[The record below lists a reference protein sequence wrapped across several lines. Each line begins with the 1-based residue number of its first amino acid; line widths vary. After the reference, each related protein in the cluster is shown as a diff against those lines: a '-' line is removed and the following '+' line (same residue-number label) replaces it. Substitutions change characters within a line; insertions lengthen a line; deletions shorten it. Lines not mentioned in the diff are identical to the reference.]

1 MKAFP
6 SVLVALLLLSL
17 FSVNATLEETCKELA
32 KPEHE
37 INFDFCMTTLQ
48 VVPGS
53 DKADDLG
60 LTIIAANLTYIN
72 FTHNQAKA
80 EELINDKNVSE
91 EDKKSL
97 AVCHDVYDMG
107 AYTLNDVIKYLRCP
121 PIDAF
126 KLKVDLSGVVT
137 EASTCNDTWNEG
149 NQKSLMAKEDDDA
162 YKISS
167 LALSVS
173 TLIHP

>member
-6 SVLVALLLLSL
+6 SVFVALLLLSL
-17 FSVNATLEETCKELA
+17 FSVDATLEETCKELA
-32 KPEHE
+32 KPGYD

-53 DKADDLG
+53 DKADNLG

-97 AVCHDVYDMG
+97 AVCHELYDMG
-107 AYTLNDVIKYLRCP
+107 AYTLLNDVIKDLGSP
-121 PIDAF
+121 PIDF
-126 KLKVDLSGVVT
+126 DKLNSDLGAVWDD
-137 EASTCNDTWNEG
+137 ASTCNDTWNEG
-149 NQKSLMAKEDDDA
+149 KQKSLMAKMTIA
-162 YKISS
+162 RGRKTG
-167 LALSVS
+167 
-173 TLIHP
+173 TLYMTAG